1 MRSARFLD
9 DEITSFL
16 QSYGWYT
23 IILFVSWYMLKSYIY
38 NGLNHVLS
46 TKADDLK
53 RKEIL
58 DEEMRRIRK
67 LQYQNWNWRKLKVL
81 RCITGKNRGNE
92 DDNWSTFFVRQALVR
107 LTVAYQLFLWQRL
120 CALPPRLA
128 CESFLVSTGC
138 CLTARF
144 RRLFLWGNDFESK
157 CLLGYVL
164 LMEISM

>member
-38 NGLNHVLS
+38 NGLKHVLS

-67 LQYQNWNWRKLKVL
+67 LQYQN
-81 RCITGKNRGNE
+81 
-92 DDNWSTFFVRQALVR
+92 
-107 LTVAYQLFLWQRL
+107 
-120 CALPPRLA
+120 
-128 CESFLVSTGC
+128 
-138 CLTARF
+138 
-144 RRLFLWGNDFESK
+144 
-157 CLLGYVL
+157 
-164 LMEISM
+164 